1 MKEVG
6 VALKSSITPGVMHS
20 SESSLCWLLHK
31 AICVIRVHK
40 ITHTHVLVKS
50 ELNNWLKI
58 YKKGKTPQ

>member
-1 MKEVG
+1 MKGVG

-50 ELNNWLKI
+50 ELNN
-58 YKKGKTPQ
+58 